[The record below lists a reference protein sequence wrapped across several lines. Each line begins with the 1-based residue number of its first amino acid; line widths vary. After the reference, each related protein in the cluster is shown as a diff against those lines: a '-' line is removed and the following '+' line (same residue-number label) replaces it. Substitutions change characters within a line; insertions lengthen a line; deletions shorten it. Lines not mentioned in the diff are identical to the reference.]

1 MLQTNFV
8 HEKILTF
15 IISANLKN
23 THIPSTYDSKAV
35 AVAINNVIFPYKV
48 FLSFS
53 IQSLFSSND
62 WIILDSCDIVQP
74 QPCQVLTCPSLTTAH
89 VVTQAAQAG
98 QHTMTT
104 FLLGK
109 LSSSLSSLG
118 SVLKTRSLK
127 VLLTLLVIHYF

>member
-62 WIILDSCDIVQP
+62 WIILDSCDIV
-74 QPCQVLTCPSLTTAH
+74 
-89 VVTQAAQAG
+89 
-98 QHTMTT
+98 
-104 FLLGK
+104 
-109 LSSSLSSLG
+109 
-118 SVLKTRSLK
+118 
-127 VLLTLLVIHYF
+127 